1 MVDLNLLSKEIQ
13 ERNIHLKEDDVFN
26 FLKMNTRWPKFYK
39 SGQPSVE
46 IISNYG
52 QNKNFFFD
60 DELVFDYNKWFKFY
74 ELGYT
79 TIISNVLDLT
89 EELREVRN
97 LLNNT
102 IGTKADGNFYFS
114 RPGQKPS
121 FEDHKHPY
129 DVIVKQLYGKSKWK
143 IDNITVD
150 LYPQNTIIIPRNT
163 LHSVI
168 EKNEKKLSLTLNLF

>member
-1 MVDLNLLSKEIQ
+1 MVNLNLINEIVQ
-13 ERNIHLKEDDVFN
+13 QKNINLKEEDILN

-60 DELVFDYNKWFKFY
+60 DELIFDYNKWFKFY

-79 TIISNVLDLT
+79 TIISNILDLT
-89 EELREVRN
+89 EELRELREF
-97 LLNNT
+97 LNNK
-102 IGTKADGNFYFS
+102 IGTKIDGNFYFS

-129 DVIVKQLYGKSKWK
+129 DVIVKQIYGKAKWK
-143 IDNITVD
+143 VNGNVID
-150 LYPQNTIIIPRNT
+150 LYPQNTIIIPRNI

-168 EKNEKKLSLTLNLF
+168 EKNEIKLSLTLNLF